1 MNVQFIVGIVVLAF
15 GVVMMAMG
23 NVWAVIFVIA
33 GAILARMSS
42 KEFIAS
48 KIREGQEA
56 QAAQAKPTTKKKK

>member
-15 GVVMMAMG
+15 GVAMLAMG

-56 QAAQAKPTTKKKK
+56 QAKAAPKKKK